1 MLLNLLRGLAALGMV
16 LLNILLMVLGLF
28 VIPVAILFKAYG
40 REWSTEYLGWS
51 VMVWNWSW
59 LQSLWGNEEDGID
72 GDPIPVSG
80 PVGIKNPNWFND
92 TKDWSQFRTIFVW
105 SAWRN
110 SVNNL
115 RFTAIGRSPVYA
127 ESLADNFNKAFLT
140 KGFKFWA
147 QYPLSKGAPYRVL
160 WLGWKPGVG
169 AGFKSTITTLDKVG
183 A

>member
-1 MLLNLLRGLAALGMV
+1 MLLNLLRGLAALGVV
-16 LLNILLMVLGLF
+16 LLNILLMIVGLF
-28 VIPVAILFKAYG
+28 VLPVAILFKAYKR
-40 REWSTEYLGWS
+40 RESQQYPGWLVES
-51 VMVWNWSW
+51 WTWRVMR
-59 LQSLWGNEEDGID
+59 LWGNEEDGID
-72 GDPIPVSG
+72 GDPLRAGNI
-80 PVGIKNPNWFND
+80 GIKNVNWFQD
-92 TKDWSQFRTIFVW
+92 TKAWPQWRRIFVW

-115 RFTAIGRSPVYA
+115 RFTAIGRSPVYDVNPV
-127 ESLADNFNKAFLT
+127 DNFNKAFLT
-140 KGFKFWA
+140 NGIKFWA